1 MCFILS
7 TNKYKCCV
15 SRPLLSDR
23 NFENRVTGNAFKK
36 KSAFPNDAIKM
47 SSSDRSDSIRWRS
60 RLINYVSICIVS
72 NRSRIIICRG

>member
-1 MCFILS
+1 MSRTIMCFILS

-36 KSAFPNDAIKM
+36 KKIHFPTMQLKCPHRIDLIAFDGVR
-47 SSSDRSDSIRWRS
+47 D
-60 RLINYVSICIVS
+60 
-72 NRSRIIICRG
+72 